1 MKLSELPK
9 DPGRAK
15 KRRRVGRGLSAGQG
29 RYSGR
34 GRNGQKSRS
43 GGAKPYPFAGGALPL
58 YRRIPKIGGFRNP
71 TRVEYV
77 PVNLDDLA
85 ALELPEGTRVSPALL
100 KEKGLVVQRNAR
112 VKLLGRGD
120 IVRSLSIAVH
130 AVSKSA
136 REKVEAA
143 GGSVEIIA
151 GRREKENRQAAE
163 PSGSDE

>member
-9 DPGRAK
+9 DPATRR
-15 KRRRVGRGLSAGQG
+15 KRRRLGRGLSAGQG
-29 RYSGR
+29 RYCGK

-43 GGAKPYPFAGGALPL
+43 GGAKPYPFSGGALPL

-85 ALELPEGTRVSPALL
+85 ALELPEGTRVSPGLL
-100 KEKGLVVQRNAR
+100 REKGLVDDREAK
-112 VKLLGRGD
+112 VKLLGRGE
-120 IVRSLSIAVH
+120 IVRPLSIAVH
-130 AVSKSA
+130 AASRSA
-136 REKVEAA
+136 MEKVAAA

-151 GRREKENRQAAE
+151 TEVEKGKREE
-163 PSGSDE
+163 